1 MQPGPS
7 AIDGELQYIFYIIRS
22 FPEIGVIEPLIKK
35 ATADVVPGMF
45 HPRTLN
51 VTTET
56 TCNI

>member
-7 AIDGELQYIFYIIRS
+7 AIDGELQYIIRS
-22 FPEIGVIEPLIKK
+22 FPKIGVIEPLIKK